1 MILTFSYIILCFCK
15 KKKKN
20 QEIRMGKDCWVVFV
34 ISNIVNTLGRRQHQ
48 VAKIQGFVFF
58 FPTLLTLILHKF
70 HVPQG
75 PAVLDRG

>member
-1 MILTFSYIILCFCK
+1 M
-15 KKKKN
+15 
-20 QEIRMGKDCWVVFV
+20 EKDCWVVFV

-48 VAKIQGFVFF
+48 VARIQGFVFF